1 MHLLLERLE
10 GPWSGEAWQCGGRGW
25 GAVLETKVG
34 EWDEEQSEGRGRDR
48 RETGGRTNSRKLEKK
63 NVSDGDTR
71 TLGDAHPRS
80 AMEEQVASGFL
91 QP

>member
-1 MHLLLERLE
+1 MIGQWASAREQAASADE
-10 GPWSGEAWQCGGRGW
+10 GQESQRHQVVRAGEG
-25 GAVLETKVG
+25 
-34 EWDEEQSEGRGRDR
+34 DR